1 MDKKSFEWHGKNY
14 YLLGVGRDNEAYY
27 LEEAHW
33 DCGWYWGLG
42 YVETFTN
49 KKNPRMSKDI
59 SSHSHFNYMFM
70 NGELC
75 AHDEFENFFT
85 DTPLT
90 NKEIWTLVELMMS
103 AYNAR
108 TYSDMLHS
116 GGAYQATNPC
126 KDIIVNKQEYDRIN
140 NEVIPAINEKVYE
153 LLKGEC

>member
-1 MDKKSFEWHGKNY
+1 MEKKSFEWHGKKY
-14 YLLGVGRDNEAYY
+14 YLLGVDKDDEAYY

-33 DCGWYWGLG
+33 DCGCYWGLG

-70 NGELC
+70 KGELC
-75 AHDEFENFFT
+75 AHDEFENFFA

-90 NKEIWTLVELMMS
+90 DREIWTLVELMMS

-108 TYSDMLHS
+108 AYSDMLHS
-116 GGAYQATNPC
+116 GGAGQTVNPC
-126 KDIIVNKQEYDRIN
+126 QGIIRNKQEYDRIN
-140 NEVIPAINEKVYE
+140 QEVIPAIMKKVYE
-153 LLKGEC
+153 ILKGE